1 MNSWKSVRNSWL
13 LESSVVPRD
22 PWGIGSRE
30 PCRCRN
36 PSTLKSSAPANC
48 QLRTE
53 NTARM
58 DWRKPAWERTHAFK
72 PVLFKSQLHSGPSG
86 KGFLGGDMFPLCDR
100 IMFLSLIMNLPLEDV
115 KHRLKDCKCL
125 TGVSDLQPMGWM
137 WRRVA
142 MNAAQHK
149 IVNLLRTLGD
159 FFLCVWLHVT
169 MSLMC
174 GPRQLFFQCGTETP
188 KGWTSLLECPGDP
201 YYPRS

>member
-1 MNSWKSVRNSWL
+1 MTPGKISCPS
-13 LESSVVPRD
+13 
-22 PWGIGSRE
+22 GS
-30 PCRCRN
+30 
-36 PSTLKSSAPANC
+36 LG
-48 QLRTE
+48 
-53 NTARM
+53 
-58 DWRKPAWERTHAFK
+58 DWFQRAVQMP
-72 PVLFKSQLHSGPSG
+72 KSQYAQVLCTRKLPTADWKHRTYGLKKTSMRADPRIQTCVVQESATLWALW

-149 IVNLLRTLGD
+149 IVNLLKTLGD
-159 FFLCVWLHVT
+159 FFLCVWLRVT

-174 GPRQLFFQCGTETP
+174 SPRQLFFQWGPETP
-188 KGWTSLLECPGDP
+188 KGWTSLWECPGDP